1 MKSIYM
7 YIFFISG
14 LLALAWAQ
22 VFAGIDTSR
31 IEIGDIKD
39 HSIAIDNTS
48 WIVWSLS
55 LYGLSILRTIK
66 VIAEWVLIIYLVYTG
81 IQMIM
86 YMWDNEEDLS
96 QAKRQIWYTLV
107 ALIFI
112 NIPGSI
118 YQALRKD
125 NFGQIDGNTSGRFAN
140 EGWNNLLINNT
151 NFEWLV
157 NDIVWAMEVAIASLA
172 ILTIVYSGIKM
183 MNSRYDEEKISD
195 VKLRIYWS
203 LIGLAFIGFIEAIK
217 RLAITGDI
225 EEGARTFNALSQFA
239 LFFVWPIT
247 IFFIVL
253 AGYYYITANGDE
265 ERAKKW
271 KNIIINTVIAIV
283 LLLATYTFFG
293 DLVKLF

>member
-1 MKSIYM
+1 M
-7 YIFFISG
+7 
-14 LLALAWAQ
+14 Q
-22 VFAGIDTSR
+22 VFAWLDTSV
-31 IEIGDIKD
+31 IEIGDIKK
-39 HSIAIDNTS
+39 HSLEIDNTEG
-48 WIVWSLS
+48 IIPSLS
-55 LYGLSILRTIK
+55 LYGLSILKSIK
-66 VIAEWVLIIYLVYTG
+66 VIGEGILIIYLVYTG
-81 IQMIM
+81 VQMIM
-86 YMWDNEEDLS
+86 SMGDNEEELS
-96 QAKRQIWYTLV
+96 QAKRQIWYTLI

-112 NIPGSI
+112 NIPGTI

-125 NFGQIDGNTSGRFAN
+125 DFGQIDGNTSGRFAN
-140 EGWNNLLINNT
+140 EGGNNLLVNTT

-157 NDIVWAMEVAIASLA
+157 SDVVWAMEVAVASLA

-225 EEGARTFNALSQFA
+225 EEWARTFNALSQFA

-271 KNIIINTVIAIV
+271 KNIIVNTVIAIV